1 MFIAL
6 GRGEEGG
13 RGWVRRILEDYVI
26 IRGNEGGIN
35 CLRRSIKEG
44 GGTVNCQCGREGV
57 IRILQ
62 SLMGEPDQFYREKT
76 KSSDTEIVPGI
87 M

>member
-1 MFIAL
+1 M
-6 GRGEEGG
+6 
-13 RGWVRRILEDYVI
+13 RRILEDHVI
-26 IRGNEGGIN
+26 IRGNEGGVS
-35 CLRRSIKEG
+35 CPRRSIKE

-62 SLMGEPDQFYREKT
+62 SLMGEPDKFYREKT

-87 M
+87 L

>member
-1 MFIAL
+1 MSQTEYK
-6 GRGEEGG
+6 G
-13 RGWVRRILEDYVI
+13 
-26 IRGNEGGIN
+26 
-35 CLRRSIKEG
+35 G

>member
-1 MFIAL
+1 MSQT
-6 GRGEEGG
+6 E
-13 RGWVRRILEDYVI
+13 Y
-26 IRGNEGGIN
+26 
-35 CLRRSIKEG
+35 KG
-44 GGTVNCQCGREGV
+44 GGGGGAVNGPCGGGGV

>member
-1 MFIAL
+1 MSQT
-6 GRGEEGG
+6 EYKGG
-13 RGWVRRILEDYVI
+13 
-26 IRGNEGGIN
+26 
-35 CLRRSIKEG
+35 G

-62 SLMGEPDQFYREKT
+62 SLMGEPDQIYREKT

>member
-1 MFIAL
+1 M
-6 GRGEEGG
+6 
-13 RGWVRRILEDYVI
+13 RRILEDHVI

-62 SLMGEPDQFYREKT
+62 SLMGEPDQIYREKT